1 MENQRSLFIGNAIRT
16 ARKQQKITQED
27 LAKLVGVGKSY
38 ISKCE
43 KGYIKNIRHDILLC

>member
-27 LAKLVGVGKSY
+27 LAKLVGVGKSS
-38 ISKCE
+38 IT
-43 KGYIKNIRHDILLC
+43 

>member
-27 LAKLVGVGKSY
+27 LAKLVGVGKVIFRNVKKV
-38 ISKCE
+38 ISKT
-43 KGYIKNIRHDILLC
+43 YVTIFF